1 MSAEDDVRAASK
13 QFYAALNRM
22 LNGDAG
28 GIAETWSHSATAT
41 TMHPR
46 GGRDV
51 GWSSVGQSFEQ
62 FAKLARGGQ
71 VELIDQLIQVAGD
84 MAYEVGVEKGQVSLA
99 GETVPIE
106 HRVTNVYGR
115 EAGGWKMV
123 HHHTDVS
130 PAMVDLLRRLQAEKQ

>member
-41 TMHPR
+41 TMHPI
-46 GGRDV
+46 GGREA
-51 GWSSVGQSFEQ
+51 GWSSVGPSFEQ
-62 FAKLARGGQ
+62 FAKLAKGGQ
-71 VELIDQLIQVAGD
+71 VELKDQLIQVASD
-84 MAYEVGVEKGQVSLA
+84 MAYEVGVEKGQVRLG
-99 GETVPIE
+99 GETVPID
-106 HRVTNVYGR
+106 HRVTNVYRG

-123 HHHTDVS
+123 HHHADVS
-130 PAMVDLLRRLQAEKQ
+130 PALVDLLRRLPAEK